1 MDFVKT
7 IPQLPEKEKRA
18 LDRKLEVLKS
28 KLYKAK
34 QQYDALAYEYK
45 ELWDKRHPE
54 KQQEYVKETLYQ
66 AYLHSQ
72 RSLEDVLIYM
82 AMPDAEDQYQYA
94 DHSEDW
100 DI

>member
-1 MDFVKT
+1 MDFIKE
-7 IPQLPEKEKRA
+7 IPQLPEKEKEE
-18 LDRKLEVLKS
+18 LDRKLQALEPKIQ
-28 KLYKAK
+28 KAK
-34 QQYDALAYEYK
+34 QQYDALIDEYK

-72 RSLEDVLIYM
+72 RSLEQVLIYM
-82 AMPDAEDQYQYA
+82 NMPDAEDRYA
-94 DHSEDW
+94 EHDEEW